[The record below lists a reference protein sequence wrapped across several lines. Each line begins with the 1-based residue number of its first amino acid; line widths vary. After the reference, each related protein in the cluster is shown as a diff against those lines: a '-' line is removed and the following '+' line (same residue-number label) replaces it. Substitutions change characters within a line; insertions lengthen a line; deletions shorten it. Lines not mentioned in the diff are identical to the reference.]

1 MSSSSQPH
9 TGLRTS
15 PRHSLS
21 WRLTVAIIL
30 IGVAVMV
37 VFGWAARRQVE
48 MSLLRAGGERAQR
61 VVADV
66 ADIFARSMRQ
76 SRVDLSLLASSPDLR
91 AFVENPVNAQY
102 ADGLRLRLN
111 AVPIP
116 GIRRVEI
123 WTDQG
128 ARLLEIVRKS
138 PNVSSADALPPA
150 SLPTT
155 GVFVAKA

>member
-76 SRVDLSLLASSPDLR
+76 SRVDLMKLPRLKARGSASTEVD
-91 AFVENPVNAQY
+91 
-102 ADGLRLRLN
+102 
-111 AVPIP
+111 
-116 GIRRVEI
+116 
-123 WTDQG
+123 
-128 ARLLEIVRKS
+128 
-138 PNVSSADALPPA
+138 
-150 SLPTT
+150 
-155 GVFVAKA
+155 